1 MESLL
6 TCCLFCCVNP
16 IADCSASIAMD
27 ILKKL
32 EETLQEEFFPISN
45 QERRDTFLSKIKYFR
60 PNLLDLDEPKTGFV
74 KDTIFK
80 QQLIAG
86 ISSGLKESNVSVWSI
101 TRQEERAIS
110 IQLINSIFINMLAGE
125 TKFNYV
131 QNIISTSIF
140 DKKGLP
146 DYKQLHPKE
155 VENFLETIRS
165 LPNGSKIDLKT
176 QDPVEH
182 KALNIQIEKAISAA
196 LEKLDV
202 VVIASTSI
210 NTFRSEMLEKE
221 KSDEQQLTAMFEN
234 NSVDMSRI

>member
-1 MESLL
+1 
-6 TCCLFCCVNP
+6 
-16 IADCSASIAMD
+16 MD
-27 ILKKL
+27 EI
-32 EETLQEEFFPISN
+32 I
-45 QERRDTFLSKIKYFR
+45 YR
-60 PNLLDLDEPKTGFV
+60 PQYYRSNLLDLDEPKTGFV

-86 ISSGLKESNVSVWSI
+86 ISSGLKESNVSAWII
-101 TRQEERAIS
+101 TLQEERAIS
-110 IQLINSIFINMLAGE
+110 IQLINSIFINMLTGE

-140 DKKGLP
+140 DKKDLP

-196 LEKLDV
+196 LEKLDPAQ
-202 VVIASTSI
+202 ITLTSL
-210 NTFRSEMLEKE
+210 NTFRTETQEKE
-221 KSDEQQLTAMFEN
+221 KSDEQQLTAMFDN
-234 NSVDMSRI
+234 KPLDMSRI

>member
-1 MESLL
+1 
-6 TCCLFCCVNP
+6 
-16 IADCSASIAMD
+16 MD
-27 ILKKL
+27 EI
-32 EETLQEEFFPISN
+32 I
-45 QERRDTFLSKIKYFR
+45 YR
-60 PNLLDLDEPKTGFV
+60 PQYYRSNLLDLDEPKTGFV
-74 KDTIFK
+74 KDNIFK

-86 ISSGLKESNVSVWSI
+86 ISSGLKESNVSAWSI
-101 TRQEERAIS
+101 TLQEERAIS
-110 IQLINSIFINMLAGE
+110 IQLINSIFINMLTGE

-196 LEKLDV
+196 LEKLDPAQ
-202 VVIASTSI
+202 ITLTSL
-210 NTFRSEMLEKE
+210 NTFRTETQEKE
-221 KSDEQQLTAMFEN
+221 KSDEQQLTAMFDN
-234 NSVDMSRI
+234 KPLDMSRI